1 MSNPTAK
8 PVALV
13 TGSSRGIGLAAAEAL
28 AREGFSVAVNG
39 LTADDE
45 LAAAAARVSRHGA
58 R

>member
-28 AREGFSVAVNG
+28 AREGFSVAING

-45 LAAAAARVSRHGA
+45 LAVAAARVSRH
-58 R
+58 